1 MCVQSPGL
9 PPNAA
14 ETGAVD
20 AGRDRRLG
28 QPRRPRGCLDQLLR
42 NALQALVED
51 GSNGDAR
58 IGLRVEHRTDAITG
72 LLRADVAVLDSA
84 KGRLSSTM
92 IGEADVGR
100 GLGLVRDL
108 VERNGGTVRVV
119 SEPGWSKAVVVEL
132 ERVEGG
138 VVA

>member
-1 MCVQSPGL
+1 
-9 PPNAA
+9 
-14 ETGAVD
+14 
-20 AGRDRRLG
+20 
-28 QPRRPRGCLDQLLR
+28 
-42 NALQALVED
+42 
-51 GSNGDAR
+51 
-58 IGLRVEHRTDAITG
+58 
-72 LLRADVAVLDSA
+72 
-84 KGRLSSTM
+84 M